1 VTDGLAYY
9 SDGGAP
15 PPAAGGPA
23 SNQAPD
29 TPSPPLGNASPLWW
43 RAWHPVAHA
52 EDLPAEGPAQV
63 LIGGQPWVVARL
75 DGRLV
80 AFADQCPHRLAPLSA
95 GSVKRAADGSARL
108 ACAYHGWQYDAA
120 GQCDLIP
127 ALGRSGNVSKRAR
140 LRPAHGVTEAYGLIW
155 LAPEEPLS
163 PLPAFPEWDDP
174 AMTRARSRTAR
185 TQASAGQLV
194 DNFLDAAHFP
204 FVHAASFGVADDGP
218 LAAGEVT
225 SYGAGDGWLVTGV
238 FDTPYRDGGTVV
250 SHRVIKSAGVSG
262 SAHVRLELPGV
273 TIGILLA
280 CQPEDHAATRVY
292 KLITRSD
299 VAGDAGR
306 LDAFI
311 KEEDQILAEDLAILE
326 RYPSPLLPLDPRAE
340 VHSRADR
347 LSVAWR
353 RLLAGAAARVQ
364 ADAEGAAAAP
374 ASAVAAGA

>member
-1 VTDGLAYY
+1 MTDP
-9 SDGGAP
+9 AP
-15 PPAAGGPA
+15 GPAGTTPAA
-23 SNQAPD
+23 
-29 TPSPPLGNASPLWW
+29 PLGNASAVWR

-52 EDLPAEGPAQV
+52 EDVADEAPAQV
-63 LIGGQPWVVARL
+63 LVAGEAWAVARL

-95 GSVKRAADGSARL
+95 GSIAHADDGSARL
-108 ACAYHGWQYDAA
+108 RCAYHGWRYDAA

-127 ALGRSGNVSKRAR
+127 ALGREGNVSKRAR
-140 LRPAHGVTEAYGLIW
+140 LRPAYGVTEAYGLIW
-155 LAPEEPLS
+155 LAPEEPLG
-163 PLPAFPEWDDP
+163 PLPAFPEW
-174 AMTRARSRTAR
+174 AVAGMTRARSRTVR
-185 TQASAGQLV
+185 TRASAGQLV

-225 SYGAGDGWLVTGV
+225 TADWLVTGV

-250 SHRVIKSAGVSG
+250 SHRVIKTAGVST

-273 TIGILLA
+273 TIGLLLA
-280 CQPEDHAATRVY
+280 CQPENEVSTRVF

-299 VAGDAGR
+299 IDGDAGR
-306 LDAFI
+306 LATFI

-326 RYPSPLLPLDPRAE
+326 RYPSGLLPLDPRAE

-353 RLLAGAAARVQ
+353 QLMAGAVT
-364 ADAEGAAAAP
+364 AP
-374 ASAVAAGA
+374 ATHA